1 MKKKKG
7 LVKNIL
13 MVIVCILT
21 IAINA
26 IAPWGREALDG
37 YYGTY
42 AVKTDKAQMEKYLE
56 AGEEVAYDVQ
66 AEGTVL
72 VQNNGLL
79 PLGDKEISKVN
90 VFGWASTNWLASG
103 SGSAQTLAIQTD
115 LLKALNAVGILY
127 NTDIIKMYEDF
138 MAANPHKDALHNY
151 AEKIC
156 HS

>member
-1 MKKKKG
+1 MRMKKKKG

-26 IAPWGREALDG
+26 IAPWGRDALDG

-42 AVKTDKAQMEKYLE
+42 AVKTSQDKMEKYLSEGE
-56 AGEEVAYDVQ
+56 ALAYDVQ

-115 LLKALNAVGILY
+115 LLKALNAVGI
-127 NTDIIKMYEDF
+127 
-138 MAANPHKDALHNY
+138 
-151 AEKIC
+151 
-156 HS
+156 